1 MPFVRGELMRGVTTG
16 ALVLS
21 LTALAACSSGGPRT
35 FQTQEPGGFNVFGL
49 GGDKKSAPGN
59 ANQPA
64 IGVNGYL
71 WRATLDTLSFMPL
84 TSADPWGGVV
94 NYDWYVN
101 PQAPNERF
109 KATVFILDRRLR
121 ADALNVAV
129 TKEVK
134 DAAGAWVS
142 APVAAQ
148 TETDL
153 ENAILTKARQLNLAN
168 AARR

>member
-1 MPFVRGELMRGVTTG
+1 MALVRGAAV
-16 ALVLS
+16 ALIASGL
-21 LTALAACSSGGPRT
+21 LLGGCSSLPFGGSKP
-35 FQTQEPGGFNVFGL
+35 
-49 GGDKKSAPGN
+49 SAPSMEAQLG
-59 ANQPA
+59 
-64 IGVNGYL
+64 IGVNAYL

-84 TSADPWGGVV
+84 ASADPWGGVV

-101 PQAPNERF
+101 PQTPNERF

-129 TKEVK
+129 TKEVR
-134 DAAGAWVS
+134 DASGGWVS

>member
-1 MPFVRGELMRGVTTG
+1 MALVRGAAV
-16 ALVLS
+16 ALIASGL
-21 LTALAACSSGGPRT
+21 LLGGCSSLPLIGGGSKAKAPTAEER
-35 FQTQEPGGFNVFGL
+35 L
-49 GGDKKSAPGN
+49 G
-59 ANQPA
+59 
-64 IGVNGYL
+64 IGVNAYL

-84 TSADPWGGVV
+84 ASADPWGGVV

-109 KATVFILDRRLR
+109 KAVVYILDRRLR

-134 DAAGAWVS
+134 DASGGWVS

>member
-1 MPFVRGELMRGVTTG
+1 MAPNKAMAQTLVKGATMVVIASGLMLSACGGVRVPFTGGGERTTKVNEQQG
-16 ALVLS
+16 
-21 LTALAACSSGGPRT
+21 
-35 FQTQEPGGFNVFGL
+35 
-49 GGDKKSAPGN
+49 
-59 ANQPA
+59 

-84 TSADPWGGVV
+84 LTADPWGGVV
-94 NYDWYVN
+94 NYDWYTN
-101 PQAPNERF
+101 PQTPNERF
-109 KATVFILDRRLR
+109 KATVFILDTRLR
-121 ADALNVAV
+121 ADALNVTV

-134 DAAGAWVS
+134 DAAGGWTA

-168 AARR
+168 AN

>member
-1 MPFVRGELMRGVTTG
+1 MAFVRGAAV
-16 ALVLS
+16 ALIASGL
-21 LTALAACSSGGPRT
+21 LLGGCSSLPFAGGKEAAPKADA
-35 FQTQEPGGFNVFGL
+35 QL
-49 GGDKKSAPGN
+49 G
-59 ANQPA
+59 
-64 IGVNGYL
+64 IGVNAYL

-84 TSADPWGGVV
+84 ASADPWGGVV
-94 NYDWYVN
+94 NYDWHVN

-121 ADALNVAV
+121 ADALNVSV

-134 DAAGAWVS
+134 DAAGAWTP

-153 ENAILTKARQLNLAN
+153 ENAILTRARQLNLSN
-168 AARR
+168 AAR

>member
-1 MPFVRGELMRGVTTG
+1 MSLNKALVRGVAVALVSGVALSAAGCSSLPFVGGKK
-16 ALVLS
+16 
-21 LTALAACSSGGPRT
+21 TAPKT
-35 FQTQEPGGFNVFGL
+35 NVQQG
-49 GGDKKSAPGN
+49 
-59 ANQPA
+59 

-71 WRATLDTLSFMPL
+71 WRASLDTLSFMPL
-84 TSADPWGGVV
+84 LTADPWGGVI
-94 NYDWYVN
+94 NYDWYIN

-109 KATVFILDRRLR
+109 KATVFILDTRLR
-121 ADALNVAV
+121 ADALNVTV

-134 DAAGAWVS
+134 GADGQWTA

-168 AARR
+168 AAR